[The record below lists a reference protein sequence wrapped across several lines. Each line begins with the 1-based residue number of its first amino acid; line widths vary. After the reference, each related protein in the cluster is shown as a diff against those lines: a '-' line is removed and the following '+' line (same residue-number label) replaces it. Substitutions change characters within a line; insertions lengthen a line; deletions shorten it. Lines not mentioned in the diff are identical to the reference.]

1 MGNSTISM
9 VIFNSYV
16 KLPESVST
24 LWKNMSS
31 DDDIPNW
38 MEK

>member
-9 VIFNSYV
+9 NSYV

-24 LWKNMSS
+24 LWKNVSS